1 MNTDGS
7 VSVQLLARCVT
18 EHLKELPR
26 LKKLD
31 DYVDGKHAILKRQL
45 DSSLPNNKLV
55 ANHAEYITT
64 IAVGYMHGA
73 PVTYSGA
80 GSDLLEK
87 LYDEIEE
94 DSHNAELGTDI
105 SVFGRGYELLFM
117 NDAAVPY
124 PELAVL
130 SPFTTNVVCDTSV
143 KHKSMFAF
151 SITADLN
158 LLDQVQGYIV
168 TVYCKGFI
176 DTYYTKSLKAAESYQ
191 FQNREASFFGK
202 VQVTEYRNN
211 ARSRGDFEGQIT
223 LIDAY
228 NLLQS
233 DRLNDKEQLADAL
246 LAIENGSLGDDE
258 TERSE
263 TAAFIKKEKILEL
276 DQGGKAYWVVKN
288 LNEDQVEI
296 LKKSIK
302 DDIHEFSKVPCL
314 TDENFVGNSSGV
326 AMKYK
331 LLGLEDLG
339 KTKERYFKRGLKRR
353 LKMLENIFYVKA
365 IPFKASDISTT
376 MKRTLPV
383 DDEIQARIA
392 SETEGLISWETRLRR
407 YDPDI
412 DVDEERAR
420 LAEEAKA
427 EASTMDK
434 AFGGYEFRNTENHF
448 ADDGKK
454 VTEQPDRGDD

>member
-1 MNTDGS
+1 MIYKNRNLLNENGS
-7 VSVQLLARCVT
+7 VPVTLLARCIE

-26 LKKLD
+26 LKKLS
-31 DYVDGKHAILKRQL
+31 DYMDGNHAILRRHL
-45 DSSLPNNKLV
+45 DDSLPNNRLV

-73 PVTYSGA
+73 PVAYSGE
-80 GSDLLEK
+80 GEELLRS
-87 LYDEIEE
+87 LFRTIEE

-105 SVFGRGYELLFM
+105 SVYGRGYELLFM
-117 NDAAVPY
+117 SDEPVPC

-130 SPFTTNVVCDTSV
+130 SPFTTNVVCDTTT

-151 SITADLN
+151 TLIADMDLN
-158 LLDQVQGYIV
+158 DRIRGYHI
-168 TVYCKGFI
+168 TVYCKGYV
-176 DTYYTKSLKAAESYQ
+176 DAYDCKNLTAASSYV
-191 FQNREASFFGK
+191 FKGREESFFGK
-202 VQVTEYRNN
+202 VQVTEYKNN
-211 ARSRGDFEGQIT
+211 ARGRGDFEGVLT

-233 DRLNDKEQLADAL
+233 DRINDKEQLADAL

-263 TAAFIKKEKILEL
+263 TAAFIRKEKILEL
-276 DQGGKAYWVVKN
+276 DQGGKAYWLEKS

-302 DDIHEFSKVPCL
+302 DDIHEFSKTPCL

-353 LKMLENIFYVKA
+353 LKMLENIFYIQAK
-365 IPFKASDISTT
+365 PFAAADISIT

-383 DDEIQARIA
+383 DDEAQAKIA
-392 SETEGLISWETRLRR
+392 SDTEGFISWETRLKR

-412 DVDEERAR
+412 DVESEREK
-420 LAEEAKA
+420 LAKEAAADAKKKA
-427 EASTMDK
+427 A
-434 AFGGYEFRNTENHF
+434 AFGSYDFPE
-448 ADDGKK
+448 
-454 VTEQPDRGDD
+454 PDAAGDE

>member
-1 MNTDGS
+1 MIYKNRNMLNTDNS
-7 VSVQLLARCVT
+7 VPVKLLARCIE

-26 LKKLD
+26 LKKLNDYMDGQHFILHRHLD
-31 DYVDGKHAILKRQL
+31 D
-45 DSSLPNNKLV
+45 SLPNNRLV

-73 PVTYSGA
+73 PVTYSGE
-80 GSDLLEK
+80 GRNLLAV
-87 LYDEIEE
+87 LFHEIEE

-105 SVFGRGYELLFM
+105 SVFGRGYELIFM
-117 NDAAVPY
+117 NDDETPY

-130 SPFTTNVVCDTSV
+130 SPFTTNVVCDTTT

-151 SITADLN
+151 SVVADLDLQDN
-158 LLDQVQGYIV
+158 VQGYTIV
-168 TVYCKGFI
+168 VYCKGFI
-176 DTYYTKSLKAAESYQ
+176 DTYYCKNLRAVHTYTLQSREPSY
-191 FQNREASFFGK
+191 FGK

-211 ARSRGDFEGQIT
+211 ARGRGDFEGVIT

-233 DRLNDKEQLADAL
+233 DRINDKEQLADAL

-263 TAAFIKKEKILEL
+263 TAAFIRKEKILEL
-276 DQGGKAYWVVKN
+276 DQGGKAYWVVKT

-302 DDIHEFSKVPCL
+302 DDIHEFSKIPCL
-314 TDENFVGNSSGV
+314 TDENFVGNASGV

-353 LKMLENIFYVKA
+353 LKMLENIFYIQAK
-365 IPFKASDISTT
+365 PFKASDISLI

-383 DDEIQARIA
+383 DDETQAKIA
-392 SETEGLISWETRLRR
+392 AETEGFISWETRLRR

-412 DVDEERAR
+412 DVERERER
-420 LAEEAKA
+420 LAQETAEMNKKKA
-427 EASTMDK
+427 EA
-434 AFGGYEFRNTENHF
+434 FGSYDFQNSSLL
-448 ADDGKK
+448 
-454 VTEQPDRGDD
+454 